1 MLGAGPNEVIKIG
14 TWSGNSAPT
23 QIADIVVLMP
33 LSNARSRASRQASVR
48 LPAPT
53 RRPQRKGTNLA
64 GWPSGPILASGAGG
78 FGFDSQ
84 GCPPTQLQLTYRHGC
99 LV

>member
-1 MLGAGPNEVIKIG
+1 MLGAGPKEVTQID

-23 QIADIVVLMP
+23 QIAGSVALMP
-33 LSNARSRASRQASVR
+33 WSNACGRGSRQASER

-53 RRPQRKGTNLA
+53 CRPQRKVTNLA
-64 GWPSGPILASGAGG
+64 VWPSGPILALGAGG
-78 FGFDSQ
+78 FGIDSRS
-84 GCPPTQLQLTYRHGC
+84 CPLTQLELTYRHGC

>member
-1 MLGAGPNEVIKIG
+1 MLGAGPNEVRKID

-23 QIADIVVLMP
+23 QIAGSVALMP
-33 LSNARSRASRQASVR
+33 LGNARGRGSRQASVR

-53 RRPQRKGTNLA
+53 CRPQREVTKLA
-64 GWPSGPILASGAGG
+64 VWPSGPFLAAGTGG
-78 FGFDSQ
+78 FGIDSQ
-84 GCPPTQLQLTYRHGC
+84 SCPPTQLELTYRHGC

>member
-1 MLGAGPNEVIKIG
+1 MLGAGPNEVTKID

-23 QIADIVVLMP
+23 QIADSVVLMP
-33 LSNARSRASRQASVR
+33 LSNARGRASRQASVR

-53 RRPQRKGTNLA
+53 RRPQRKVTNLA

-78 FGFDSQ
+78 FGIDSQ
-84 GCPPTQLQLTYRHGC
+84 SCPPTHLGLTYGHGC

>member
-1 MLGAGPNEVIKIG
+1 MFGAGPNEVTKID

-23 QIADIVVLMP
+23 QIAGSVVLMP
-33 LSNARSRASRQASVR
+33 LSNARGRGSRQASER

-53 RRPQRKGTNLA
+53 CRPQRKVTNLA
-64 GWPSGPILASGAGG
+64 VWPSGPILASGAGG
-78 FGFDSQ
+78 FGIDSQ
-84 GCPPTQLQLTYRHGC
+84 SCPATQLELTYRHGC

>member
-1 MLGAGPNEVIKIG
+1 MLGAGPNEVTQID

-23 QIADIVVLMP
+23 QIAGSVALMP

-53 RRPQRKGTNLA
+53 CRPQREVTNLA
-64 GWPSGPILASGAGG
+64 VWPSGPILATGAGG
-78 FGFDSQ
+78 FGIDSQ
-84 GCPPTQLQLTYRHGC
+84 SCPAIQLELTYRHGC